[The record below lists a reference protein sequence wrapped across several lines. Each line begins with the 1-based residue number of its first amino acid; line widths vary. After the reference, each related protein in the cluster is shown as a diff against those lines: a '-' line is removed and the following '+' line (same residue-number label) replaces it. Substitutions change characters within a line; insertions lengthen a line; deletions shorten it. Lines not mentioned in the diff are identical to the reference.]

1 MNIKNALLCSIVN
14 YKKWTV
20 NPKIHTLFA
29 LIPAFNIWHFSEVYK
44 YAKLV
49 GKNVSPWI
57 FPHLFTLPVM
67 MPVYGCFA
75 MLLFGDAPF
84 IDRHTPFLMIRTGE
98 LPGWLGS
105 SFTFS
110 LPACYTL

>member
-29 LIPAFNIWHFSEVYK
+29 LIPALTYGIFPK
-44 YAKLV
+44 YTNMQSWLE
-49 GKNVSPWI
+49 KNVSPWI

-75 MLLFGDAPF
+75 MLLFAM
-84 IDRHTPFLMIRTGE
+84 L
-98 LPGWLGS
+98 LS
-105 SFTFS
+105 
-110 LPACYTL
+110 